1 MRRLAFF
8 DLDGTLL
15 TINSAAL
22 WVRRERRLGRIGRRQ
37 SLKAVGYF
45 AAYKLGMLDIAA
57 AYAEVARAVAG
68 REEAA
73 LRDESRHWWDEE
85 VARSAAPGA
94 RDAIEAHRAAGDRLV
109 LLSSTSV
116 YVAECAVH
124 QFGLD
129 DALAT
134 EFEVASGRLTGR
146 LVPPVCYGRGKVEK
160 AEAFA
165 RTLGLSLEGAAFYT
179 DSITDLPMLE
189 HVDRP
194 RVVRPDARLRWEARR
209 RGWRVLDWSGRPT
222 ALPKAAV

>member
-1 MRRLAFF
+1 MRRIAFF

-15 TINSAAL
+15 TVNSAAL
-22 WVRRERRLGRIGRRQ
+22 WVRYERRLGRIGRRQ

-45 AAYKLGMLDIAA
+45 AAYKLGVLDITS

-73 LRDESRHWWDEE
+73 LRSESRRWWDAE
-85 VARSAAPGA
+85 VVRSAAPGA
-94 RDAIEAHRAAGDRLV
+94 REAIEAHREAGDRLV
-109 LLSSTSV
+109 LLSSTSA
-116 YVAECAVH
+116 YVAECAVQH
-124 QFGLD
+124 FGLD

-134 EFEVASGRLTGR
+134 EFEVSDGRLTGR
-146 LVPPVCYGRGKVEK
+146 LVPPVCYGRGKVVK
-160 AEAFA
+160 AETFA
-165 RTLGLSLEGAAFYT
+165 RAHGLSLDGASFYT

-209 RGWRVLDWSGRPT
+209 RGWRVLDWSGRTT
-222 ALPKAAV
+222 ALPEAV